1 MEILLE
7 IIAQCLERGD
17 IGITIDGKAADVH
30 AWAEGHCYQA
40 IKKIQAILRED
51 GLDDAECFNRIE
63 KIVTIMEE
71 LGIDCGSR
79 HDFG

>member
-40 IKKIQAILRED
+40 IKKSKP
-51 GLDDAECFNRIE
+51 F
-63 KIVTIMEE
+63 
-71 LGIDCGSR
+71 
-79 HDFG
+79 FGRMAWMMQNALTE